1 MEQRCFNDLSVTIY
15 RLLYKKFLS
24 TMIKIRKPNIQ
35 QPLPREQGINNG
47 HKVRRQSISQERGSR
62 LSSFVVRRMFTEGDS
77 SLSHP
82 MSSVLGAV
90 CPSTCFWQQKLMR
103 NGIYEKQHI
112 GILLNIPW
120 HLCTLSIVT
129 VLPLFFSSEKQL
141 SLFLWFYTISAI
153 YADKFS

>member
-1 MEQRCFNDLSVTIY
+1 MLGSFNGLEPGGPELMIRKWKRELEGGRERERERKKDMGTQALMEQRCFNDLSVTRY

-82 MSSVLGAV
+82 MTSVLGAV
-90 CPSTCFWQQKLMR
+90 CCSTSFWQEKLIR
-103 NGIYEKQHI
+103 NRGF
-112 GILLNIPW
+112 
-120 HLCTLSIVT
+120 VR
-129 VLPLFFSSEKQL
+129 SS
-141 SLFLWFYTISAI
+141 T
-153 YADKFS
+153 